1 MPSLFLLAPQKGS
14 LRARII
20 AGLFV
25 ANIVF
30 SFSFTLPYWLIE
42 GCTINPET
50 QLPIS
55 VHVYTSYE
63 MQTAGRSYRAA
74 GVFSGKFYMACCEFT
89 YLGLRSVVLGLP
101 VYAHPTT

>member
-42 GCTINPET
+42 GCTIHPET
-50 QLPIS
+50 HLPFGD
-55 VHVYTSYE
+55 HVYKSY
-63 MQTAGRSYRAA
+63 
-74 GVFSGKFYMACCEFT
+74 
-89 YLGLRSVVLGLP
+89 VLLI
-101 VYAHPTT
+101 